1 MRGVVTRYEGA
12 LVRYG
17 ARITGDLERAR
28 DVVQS
33 TFMAL
38 HTAGGR
44 PGSDK
49 AADFAGPG
57 EADAAGSDTARPAA
71 AEFLGEPHLGQ
82 WLFTVCRNRALD
94 VRRKESRMN
103 LLSEADGDG
112 CASREQSPVDVAEG
126 RETLEKVLALLG
138 TLPNNQQECLRL
150 KFQNGFSYRQIS
162 GITNLSVSN
171 VGYLIHMGL
180 KTLRSKLTGPLAL
193 EM

>member
-1 MRGVVTRYEGA
+1 M
-12 LVRYG
+12 RYG

-44 PGSDK
+44 PGPSDSS
-49 AADFAGPG
+49 G
-57 EADAAGSDTARPAA
+57 ESGLDEG

-103 LLSEADGDG
+103 LLSEAEGDG